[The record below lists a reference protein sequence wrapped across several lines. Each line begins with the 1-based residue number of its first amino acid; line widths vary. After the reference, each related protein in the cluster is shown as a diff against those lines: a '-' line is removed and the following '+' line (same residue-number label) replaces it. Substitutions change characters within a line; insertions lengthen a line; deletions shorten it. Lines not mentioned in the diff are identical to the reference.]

1 MVQMNR
7 TRLLTVFLLLL
18 QALPALADKVYLK
31 SGRSIEGL
39 IVKESDTQ
47 VVVDLGVG
55 TTTLNRSQIERIE
68 QSSGE
73 DEARIMDDWRKKYYL
88 HKKNVPEGLWP
99 LVESYQKLVALRQD
113 ADKARGMLAVSEADD
128 AKKKSELDAL
138 RRKFM
143 DLSRQLVERNPQGNQ
158 AAYNALVAEVN
169 AAGSAA
175 TLKQEELENSIKGRS
190 TAGSTISSYLEAVQT
205 FSARFAEEKKQ
216 YEIGKQ
222 SDDRTFL
229 FKKLSESLAGMEK
242 EIKDITIPTTSHRNG
257 TVVMATINNLI
268 TARFIVDTGAATMTI
283 SESTAQRLRLNTQA
297 MHTTEVILADGSK
310 TKASAVRLAS
320 VQIGDARAD
329 NVDAVIL
336 GSKVADDVDGLLGMS
351 FLRNFVIRL
360 DPVNNK
366 LILKKFDP
374 K

>member
-1 MVQMNR
+1 
-7 TRLLTVFLLLL
+7 
-18 QALPALADKVYLK
+18 
-31 SGRSIEGL
+31 
-39 IVKESDTQ
+39 
-47 VVVDLGVG
+47 
-55 TTTLNRSQIERIE
+55 
-68 QSSGE
+68 
-73 DEARIMDDWRKKYYL
+73 
-88 HKKNVPEGLWP
+88 
-99 LVESYQKLVALRQD
+99 
-113 ADKARGMLAVSEADD
+113 
-128 AKKKSELDAL
+128 
-138 RRKFM
+138 M